1 MLQSKANKLRLWFCV
16 GKPTDSFSVV
26 VDLLKSV
33 FSEIYKGMEN
43 IFTLRRIS
51 TGVCLMLALGMGRAS
66 AQSYFSS
73 TQEEFGKS
81 RIQYKRFEWL
91 TIRSN
96 NFEFNYYRSGDK
108 IAQNAAK
115 IAEGEYDR
123 ITELLGYT
131 PFTTMKI
138 FLYNS
143 PQELEQSNIGLTAPI
158 DLDGSI
164 LNLAKSR
171 VQIAYTGNEEQF
183 KQQLIQQ
190 IARLFVYDMLYG
202 GSLKEVLQSSLLLTV
217 PEWYMAGIS
226 AYISGDNEN
235 PLVLDRMRTTI
246 LKNKDKKIETIQGKD
261 AEIIGQSIWNYIA
274 VRYGKDNIS
283 NILNLTR
290 IIRTEESSITSTLG
304 ISYSRFMKE
313 WRDYYANSQ
322 YATNEEKTPDNS
334 QKKPEISPN
343 NSLVETKQKLELR
356 PGEVDTDNYEFD
368 AENIIKSLAAETAKA
383 KGETTDKAIPK
394 PGRFKETLKIKGP
407 FAYENIVIANDIKSD
422 FLVDPV
428 RRMGMKNTLVMNDLL
443 ENHSIKLGLFITPI
457 LRNHD
462 VYLGYNNNVR
472 RVDWGVDIQRR
483 SISLSELDNRSL
495 YLFRPLNIN
504 TPQTT
509 VLSIDRRLYYNRFSA
524 FASYPFSQY
533 LKAVIAP
540 NLTSTSDIDV
550 SDLGR
555 KNLQSI
561 YLGFRGELVYDNT
574 TPLFSKVLI
583 GTRAKIRLDRSYSFK
598 TSSENFSRMVIDARH
613 YRKLFGSVILAG
625 RLSYSRS
632 LGKAPKVTILGGVE
646 NSINRSIEQTNG
658 QAVGVP
664 RDLRDILFYDF
675 AGNLR
680 GFNFA
685 KLYGT
690 SHLLTNLELRL
701 PLAQYV
707 SKGSLTSNFLRNL
720 QFVGFTDV
728 GTAWYGS
735 KGPFNRQNSLNTE
748 ILGGGQNP
756 FRATVTNF
764 KNPFLV
770 GYGFGVRTTILGYFV
785 KADYAWGLEDKE
797 VNPPKLYLSLG
808 YDF

>member
-1 MLQSKANKLRLWFCV
+1 
-16 GKPTDSFSVV
+16 
-26 VDLLKSV
+26 
-33 FSEIYKGMEN
+33 MEN
-43 IFTLRRIS
+43 LFTLRRIS
-51 TGVCLMLALGMGRAS
+51 TVASLMLALVMSRVS
-66 AQSYFSS
+66 AQNYFSS
-73 TQEEFGKS
+73 TQEEFGKN
-81 RIQYKRFEWL
+81 RIQYKRFEWI

-143 PQELEQSNIGLTAPI
+143 PKDLEQSNIGLTAPT
-158 DLDGSI
+158 DLDGSV

-171 VQIAYTGNEEQF
+171 VQIAYTGKEEQF
-183 KQQLIQQ
+183 KQELVQQ

-226 AYISGDNEN
+226 AYISGDNDN
-235 PLVLDRMRTTI
+235 PLILDRMRTVI
-246 LKNKDKKIETIQGKD
+246 LKNKDRKIETIQGKD
-261 AEIIGQSIWNYIA
+261 AETIGQSIWNYIA

-304 ISYSRFMKE
+304 ISYSRFLKE
-313 WRDYYANSQ
+313 WREYYANSL
-322 YATNEEKTPDNS
+322 YASTEEKNQDNIA
-334 QKKPEISPN
+334 KKPDITSN
-343 NSLVETKQKLELR
+343 NSVVETKQKLELKV
-356 PGEVDTDNYEFD
+356 GEVDTDNYEFD
-368 AENIIKSLAAETAKA
+368 AENIIKSLVAENAKV
-383 KGETTDKAIPK
+383 KGEPTDKTIPK
-394 PGRFKETLKIKGP
+394 SGRFKEVLKIRGP
-407 FAYENIVIANDIKSD
+407 VAYENIVIANDIKSE
-422 FLVDPV
+422 FLADPV
-428 RRMGMKNTLVMNDLL
+428 RRIGLKNTLVLNDLL
-443 ENHSIKLGLFITPI
+443 ENHSIKLGLFITPV

-462 VYLGYNNNVR
+462 VFLGYNNNVR
-472 RVDWGVDIQRR
+472 RVDWGVNIQRR

-533 LKAVIAP
+533 LKAILSP
-540 NLTSTSDIDV
+540 NIISTSDIDV

-574 TPLFSKVLI
+574 TPLFSKVLV
-583 GTRAKIRLDRSYSFK
+583 GTRAKIRLERSFSFK
-598 TSSENFSRMVIDARH
+598 TNSENFSRMVIDARH
-613 YRKLFGSVILAG
+613 YRRLFGSVILAA
-625 RLSYSRS
+625 RFSYSRS

-646 NSINRSIEQTNG
+646 NSINRSIEPTNG
-658 QAVGVP
+658 QSVGVP

-675 AGNLR
+675 GGNLR

-728 GTAWYGS
+728 GTAWFGN

-748 ILGGGQNP
+748 IVGGGQNP

-770 GYGFGVRTTILGYFV
+770 GYGLGVRTTILGYFV
-785 KADYAWGLEDKE
+785 KADYAWGLEDKD

>member
-1 MLQSKANKLRLWFCV
+1 
-16 GKPTDSFSVV
+16 
-26 VDLLKSV
+26 
-33 FSEIYKGMEN
+33 
-43 IFTLRRIS
+43 
-51 TGVCLMLALGMGRAS
+51 MLALGGSRVS

-73 TQEEFGKS
+73 TQEEFGKN

-143 PQELEQSNIGLTAPI
+143 PKELEQSNIGLTAPI

-183 KQQLIQQ
+183 KQELVQQ

-235 PLVLDRMRTTI
+235 PLMLDRMRTAI
-246 LKNKDKKIETIQGKD
+246 LKNKDKKIETLQGKD
-261 AEIIGQSIWNYIA
+261 AEMIGQSIWNYIA

-304 ISYSRFMKE
+304 ISYSRFIKE
-313 WRDYYANSQ
+313 WREYYANNQ
-322 YATNEEKTPDNS
+322 YAVSEEKVQDNTTQKTESTPSNL
-334 QKKPEISPN
+334 
-343 NSLVETKQKLELR
+343 LVETKQKLVLGA
-356 PGEVDTDNYEFD
+356 GEVDTDNYEFD
-368 AENIIKSLAAETAKA
+368 AENIIKSLANETAKA
-383 KGETTDKAIPK
+383 KGEAIDKMIPK
-394 PGRFKETLKIKGP
+394 SGRFKEVLKIKGP
-407 FAYENIVIANDIKSD
+407 FAYENIVIANDVKSD
-422 FLVDPV
+422 FLTDPV

-462 VYLGYNNNVR
+462 VFLAYNNNVR
-472 RVDWGVDIQRR
+472 RIDWGIDIQRR
-483 SISLSELDNRSL
+483 SIALGEVDSRTH
-495 YLFRPLNIN
+495 YLFRPLGIN
-504 TPQTT
+504 MPQQTT
-509 VLSIDRRLYYNRFSA
+509 FAIDRRLYFNRFSA
-524 FASYPFSQY
+524 FASYPINQNLHIKVS
-533 LKAVIAP
+533 P
-540 NLTSTSDIDV
+540 NLTSTSDIDI
-550 SDLGR
+550 LELAR
-555 KNLQSI
+555 TNLQTT

-574 TPLFSKVLI
+574 TPLFSKVLV

-598 TSSENFSRMVIDARH
+598 SSNENFSRMVIDARH
-613 YRKLFGSVILAG
+613 YRKLFGNVILAG

-632 LGKAPKVTILGGVE
+632 LGKAPKITFLGGVE
-646 NSINRSIEQTNG
+646 NAVNRSIEPSNG
-658 QAVGVP
+658 QTIGVP

-685 KLYGT
+685 KLFGT

-707 SKGSLTSNFLRNL
+707 SKGSMTSNFLRNL
-720 QFVGFTDV
+720 QFVGFTDI
-728 GTAWYGS
+728 GTAWYGN

-748 ILGGGQNP
+748 IVGGGTNS

-770 GYGFGVRTTILGYFV
+770 GYGFGARTTILGYFV

>member
-1 MLQSKANKLRLWFCV
+1 
-16 GKPTDSFSVV
+16 
-26 VDLLKSV
+26 
-33 FSEIYKGMEN
+33 MEN
-43 IFTLRRIS
+43 LFTLRRIS
-51 TGVCLMLALGMGRAS
+51 TVACLMLALVMSRVS
-66 AQSYFSS
+66 AQNYFSS
-73 TQEEFGKS
+73 TQEEFGKN
-81 RIQYKRFEWL
+81 RIQYKRFEWI

-143 PQELEQSNIGLTAPI
+143 PKDLEQSNIGLTAPT
-158 DLDGSI
+158 DLDGSV

-171 VQIAYTGNEEQF
+171 VQIAYTGKEEQF
-183 KQQLIQQ
+183 KQELVQQ

-226 AYISGDNEN
+226 AYISGDNDN
-235 PLVLDRMRTTI
+235 PLILDRMRTVI
-246 LKNKDKKIETIQGKD
+246 LKNKDRKIETIQGKD
-261 AEIIGQSIWNYIA
+261 AETIGQSIWNYIA

-304 ISYSRFMKE
+304 ISYSRFLKE
-313 WRDYYANSQ
+313 WREYYANNL
-322 YATNEEKTPDNS
+322 YAFSEEKNQDNIA
-334 QKKPEISPN
+334 KKPDITSN
-343 NSLVETKQKLELR
+343 NSVVETKQKLELKV
-356 PGEVDTDNYEFD
+356 GEVDTDNYEFD
-368 AENIIKSLAAETAKA
+368 AENIIKSLAAENAKV
-383 KGETTDKAIPK
+383 KGEPTDKTIPK
-394 PGRFKETLKIKGP
+394 SGRFKEVLKIKGP
-407 FAYENIVIANDIKSD
+407 VAYENIVIANDIKSE

-428 RRMGMKNTLVMNDLL
+428 RRIGLKNTLVMNDLL
-443 ENHSIKLGLFITPI
+443 ENHSIKLGLFITPV

-462 VYLGYNNNVR
+462 VFLGYNNNVR

-533 LKAVIAP
+533 LKAILSP
-540 NLTSTSDIDV
+540 NITSTSDIDV

-561 YLGFRGELVYDNT
+561 YLGFRGEFVYDNT
-574 TPLFSKVLI
+574 TPLFSKVLV
-583 GTRAKIRLDRSYSFK
+583 GTRAKIRIDRSFSFK

-613 YRKLFGSVILAG
+613 YRRLFGSVILAA
-625 RLSYSRS
+625 RFSYSQS

-646 NSINRSIEQTNG
+646 NSINRSIEPTNG
-658 QAVGVP
+658 QSVGVP

-675 AGNLR
+675 GGNLR

-728 GTAWYGS
+728 GTAWFGN

-748 ILGGGQNP
+748 IVGGGQNP

-770 GYGFGVRTTILGYFV
+770 GYGLGVRTTILGYFV
-785 KADYAWGLEDKE
+785 KADYAWGLEDKD

-808 YDF
+808 FDF

>member
-1 MLQSKANKLRLWFCV
+1 
-16 GKPTDSFSVV
+16 
-26 VDLLKSV
+26 
-33 FSEIYKGMEN
+33 
-43 IFTLRRIS
+43 
-51 TGVCLMLALGMGRAS
+51 
-66 AQSYFSS
+66 
-73 TQEEFGKS
+73 
-81 RIQYKRFEWL
+81 
-91 TIRSN
+91 
-96 NFEFNYYRSGDK
+96 
-108 IAQNAAK
+108 
-115 IAEGEYDR
+115 
-123 ITELLGYT
+123 
-131 PFTTMKI
+131 
-138 FLYNS
+138 
-143 PQELEQSNIGLTAPI
+143 
-158 DLDGSI
+158 
-164 LNLAKSR
+164 
-171 VQIAYTGNEEQF
+171 
-183 KQQLIQQ
+183 
-190 IARLFVYDMLYG
+190 
-202 GSLKEVLQSSLLLTV
+202 
-217 PEWYMAGIS
+217 
-226 AYISGDNEN
+226 
-235 PLVLDRMRTTI
+235 MRTVI

-304 ISYSRFMKE
+304 ISYSRFLKE
-313 WRDYYANSQ
+313 WREYYANSL
-322 YATNEEKTPDNS
+322 YASTEEKNQDITA
-334 QKKPEISPN
+334 KKPDITLN
-343 NSLVETKQKLELR
+343 NYIAETKQKLELKV
-356 PGEVDTDNYEFD
+356 GEVDTDNYEFD
-368 AENIIKSLAAETAKA
+368 AENIIKSLAAENTKV
-383 KGETTDKAIPK
+383 KGEPTDKTIPK
-394 PGRFKETLKIKGP
+394 SGRFKEVLKIRGP
-407 FAYENIVIANDIKSD
+407 VAYENIVIANDIKSE

-428 RRMGMKNTLVMNDLL
+428 RKIGLKNTLVMNDLL
-443 ENHSIKLGLFITPI
+443 ENHSIKLGLFITPV

-462 VYLGYNNNVR
+462 VFLGYNNNVR

-533 LKAVIAP
+533 LKAILSP
-540 NLTSTSDIDV
+540 NITSTSDIDV

-561 YLGFRGELVYDNT
+561 YLGFRGELIFDNT
-574 TPLFSKVLI
+574 TPLFSKVLV
-583 GTRAKIRLDRSYSFK
+583 GTRAKIRLERSFSFK

-613 YRKLFGSVILAG
+613 YRRLFGSVILAA

-646 NSINRSIEQTNG
+646 NSINRSIEPTNG
-658 QAVGVP
+658 QSVGVP

-675 AGNLR
+675 GGNLR

-728 GTAWYGS
+728 GTAWFGS

-748 ILGGGQNP
+748 IVGGGQNP

-770 GYGFGVRTTILGYFV
+770 GYGLGVRTTILGYFV
-785 KADYAWGLEDKE
+785 KADYAWGLEDKD

>member
-1 MLQSKANKLRLWFCV
+1 M
-16 GKPTDSFSVV
+16 
-26 VDLLKSV
+26 
-33 FSEIYKGMEN
+33 
-43 IFTLRRIS
+43 FTLRRIS
-51 TGVCLMLALGMGRAS
+51 TVACLMLALGMSRVS

-143 PQELEQSNIGLTAPI
+143 PKELEQSNIGLTAPI

-183 KQQLIQQ
+183 KQELVQQ

-235 PLVLDRMRTTI
+235 LLMLDRMRTAI
-246 LKNKDKKIETIQGKD
+246 LKNKDKKIETLQGKD

-304 ISYSRFMKE
+304 ISYNRFIKE
-313 WRDYYANSQ
+313 WREYYANNQ
-322 YATNEEKTPDNS
+322 YATSEEKVQDTNTTKLTETKPNS
-334 QKKPEISPN
+334 SM
-343 NSLVETKQKLELR
+343 VETKQKLELK

-368 AENIIKSLAAETAKA
+368 AENIIKSLAAETAKT
-383 KGETTDKAIPK
+383 KGETTDKTIPK
-394 PGRFKETLKIKGP
+394 SGRFKEVLKIKGP
-407 FAYENIVIANDIKSD
+407 LAYENIVIANDVKSE
-422 FLVDPV
+422 FLTDPV

-462 VYLGYNNNVR
+462 VQLSYNNNVR
-472 RVDWGVDIQRR
+472 RVDWGLDIQRR
-483 SISLSELDNRSL
+483 SIALNELDNRSL

-504 TPQTT
+504 TPQAT

-533 LKAVIAP
+533 LKAIISP
-540 NLTSTSDIDV
+540 NITSTSDIDIA
-550 SDLGR
+550 DLGR

-561 YLGFRGELVYDNT
+561 YLGFRGEIVYDNT
-574 TPLFSKVLI
+574 TPLFSKVLV

-598 TSSENFSRMVIDARH
+598 SSGENFSRMVIDARH

-632 LGKAPKVTILGGVE
+632 LGNAPKVTILGGVE
-646 NSINRSIEQTNG
+646 NSINRTIEATNG
-658 QAVGVP
+658 QAIGVP

-685 KLYGT
+685 KLFGT

-701 PLAQYV
+701 PLAQSV

-720 QFVGFTDV
+720 QFVGFTDI
-728 GTAWYGS
+728 GTAWYGN

-748 ILGGGQNP
+748 IVGGGQNP

-770 GYGFGVRTTILGYFV
+770 GYGVGVRTTILGYFV

>member
-1 MLQSKANKLRLWFCV
+1 
-16 GKPTDSFSVV
+16 
-26 VDLLKSV
+26 
-33 FSEIYKGMEN
+33 MEN
-43 IFTLRRIS
+43 LFTLRRICTS
-51 TGVCLMLALGMGRAS
+51 ICLVLSLVTGRVS
-66 AQSYFSS
+66 AQNYFSS
-73 TQEEFGKS
+73 TQEEFGKN

-143 PQELEQSNIGLTAPI
+143 PKELEQSNIGLTAPT

-171 VQIAYTGNEEQF
+171 VQIAYTGNEEKF
-183 KQQLIQQ
+183 KQELIQQ

-235 PLVLDRMRTTI
+235 PLILDRMRTVI

-261 AEIIGQSIWNYIA
+261 AETIGQSIWNYIA

-304 ISYSRFMKE
+304 ISYSRFLKE
-313 WRDYYANSQ
+313 WREYYANSL
-322 YATNEEKTPDNS
+322 YTSTEEKNQDHSAEKPDVTALNS
-334 QKKPEISPN
+334 I
-343 NSLVETKQKLELR
+343 VETKQKLELKA
-356 PGEVDTDNYEFD
+356 GEVDTDNYEFD
-368 AENIIKSLAAETAKA
+368 AENIIKSLAAENAKA
-383 KGETTDKAIPK
+383 KGEPTDKTIPK
-394 PGRFKETLKIKGP
+394 SGRFKEVLKLKGP
-407 FAYENIVIANDIKSD
+407 FSYENIVIANDIKSEL
-422 FLVDPV
+422 LVDPV
-428 RRMGMKNTLVMNDLL
+428 RRMGLKNTLVMNDLL
-443 ENHSIKLGLFITPI
+443 ENHSIKLGLFITPV

-462 VYLGYNNNVR
+462 VFLGYNNNVR
-472 RVDWGVDIQRR
+472 RVDWGIDIQRR

-509 VLSIDRRLYYNRFSA
+509 VLSIARRLYYNRFSA
-524 FASYPFSQY
+524 VASYPFSQY
-533 LKAVIAP
+533 LKVELSP
-540 NLTSTSDIDV
+540 NITSTSDIDV

-574 TPLFSKVLI
+574 TPVFSKVLV

-613 YRKLFGSVILAG
+613 YRRLFGSVIFAA

-646 NSINRSIEQTNG
+646 NAINRSIEPTNG
-658 QAVGVP
+658 QSVGVP

-690 SHLLTNLELRL
+690 SHLLSNLELRL

-720 QFVGFTDV
+720 QFIGFTDV
-728 GTAWYGS
+728 GTAWFGN

-748 ILGGGQNP
+748 IVGGGQNP

-764 KNPFLV
+764 KNPFLL
-770 GYGFGVRTTILGYFV
+770 GYGLGVRTTILGYFV

>member
-1 MLQSKANKLRLWFCV
+1 
-16 GKPTDSFSVV
+16 
-26 VDLLKSV
+26 
-33 FSEIYKGMEN
+33 MEN
-43 IFTLRRIS
+43 LFTLRRIS
-51 TGVCLMLALGMGRAS
+51 TLAYLMLTLSMSRVS
-66 AQSYFSS
+66 AQNYFSS
-73 TQEEFGKS
+73 TQEEFGKN

-131 PFTTMKI
+131 PFTSMKI

-143 PQELEQSNIGLTAPI
+143 PKELEQSNIGLTAPT

-183 KQQLIQQ
+183 KQELVHQ

-226 AYISGDNEN
+226 AYISADNDN
-235 PLVLDRMRTTI
+235 PIILDRMRTVI

-274 VRYGKDNIS
+274 VRYAKDNIS

-304 ISYSRFMKE
+304 VSYSRFLKE
-313 WRDYYANSQ
+313 WREFYANSL
-322 YATNEEKTPDNS
+322 YASTEEKNQDNII
-334 QKKPEISPN
+334 KKSN
-343 NSLVETKQKLELR
+343 FTSDNTLAETKQKLELKA
-356 PGEVDTDNYEFD
+356 GEVDTENYEFD
-368 AENIIKSLAAETAKA
+368 AENIIKSLASENSKV
-383 KGETTDKAIPK
+383 KGESSDKTIPK
-394 PGRFKETLKIKGP
+394 SGRFKEVLKIKGP
-407 FAYENIVIANDIKSD
+407 FAYENIVIANDIKSE

-462 VYLGYNNNVR
+462 VFLGYNNNVR

-524 FASYPFSQY
+524 FLSYPFSQY
-533 LKAVIAP
+533 LKAVLSP
-540 NLTSTSDIDV
+540 NITSTSDIDV

-574 TPLFSKVLI
+574 TPLFSKVLV
-583 GTRAKIRLDRSYSFK
+583 GTRAKIRLERSFSFK
-598 TSSENFSRMVIDARH
+598 TNSENFSRMVIDARH
-613 YRKLFGSVILAG
+613 YRKLFGSVLLAA

-646 NSINRSIEQTNG
+646 NTINRSIEPTNG
-658 QAVGVP
+658 QSVGVP

-675 AGNLR
+675 GGNLR

-728 GTAWYGS
+728 GTAWYGN

-748 ILGGGQNP
+748 IIGGGQNP

-770 GYGFGVRTTILGYFV
+770 GYGIGVRTTILGYFV

>member
-1 MLQSKANKLRLWFCV
+1 
-16 GKPTDSFSVV
+16 
-26 VDLLKSV
+26 
-33 FSEIYKGMEN
+33 MEN
-43 IFTLRRIS
+43 LFTLRRIS
-51 TGVCLMLALGMGRAS
+51 TGICFMLILGMGSAS

-138 FLYNS
+138 FLYNN
-143 PQELEQSNIGLTAPI
+143 PKELEQSNIGLTAPI

-171 VQIAYTGNEEQF
+171 VQIAYKGNEEEF
-183 KQQLIQQ
+183 KQQLIRQ

-226 AYISGDNEN
+226 AYISGENEN
-235 PLVLDRMRTTI
+235 PLILDRMRTAI
-246 LKNKDKKIETIQGKD
+246 LKNKDKKLETIQGKD

-274 VRYGKDNIS
+274 LRYGKDNIS

-304 ISYSRFMKE
+304 VSYTRFLKE
-313 WRDYYANSQ
+313 WREYYINNQYANS
-322 YATNEEKTPDNS
+322 EEKSTDSNL
-334 QKKPEISPN
+334 KKAEN
-343 NSLVETKQKLELR
+343 NASIKTIETKEKLVLGA
-356 PGEVDTDNYEFD
+356 GEVDTDNYEFD
-368 AENIIKSLAAETAKA
+368 AENIIKSLAAEATKNKNEALDK
-383 KGETTDKAIPK
+383 TTQKT
-394 PGRFKETLKIKGP
+394 GRFKETLKIKGP
-407 FAYENIVIANDIKSD
+407 VAYENIVIANDVKSE

-428 RRMGMKNTLVMNDLL
+428 RRLGMQNTLVMNDLL
-443 ENHSIKLGLFITPI
+443 ENHSIKLGLFITPV

-462 VYLGYNNNVR
+462 VYLGYNNNVK

-483 SISLSELDNRSL
+483 SIALSELDNRSL

-504 TPQTT
+504 SPNTT
-509 VLSIDRRLYYNRFSA
+509 VLSIDRRLYYNRFA
-524 FASYPFSQY
+524 AHASYPFSQN
-533 LKAVIAP
+533 LRAVFTP
-540 NLTSTSDIDV
+540 NVLSTSDIDIA
-550 SDLGR
+550 DLGK

-561 YLGFRGELVYDNT
+561 YMGFRGELVYDDT
-574 TPLFSKVLI
+574 SPLFSKVLI
-583 GTRAKIRLDRSYSFK
+583 GTRAKIRIDRSYSFNNK
-598 TSSENFSRMVIDARH
+598 NENFSRMVIDARH
-613 YRKLFGSVILAG
+613 YHKLFGSLILAG
-625 RLSYSRS
+625 RISYSRS
-632 LGKAPKVTILGGVE
+632 LGNSPKVTMLGGVE
-646 NSINRSIEQTNG
+646 NAINRTIEPSNG
-658 QAVGVP
+658 QTVGVP

-675 AGNLR
+675 SGNLR

-728 GTAWYGS
+728 GTAWYGN

-748 ILGGGQNP
+748 VIGGGTNS

-797 VNPPKLYLSLG
+797 VSSPKLYLSLG

>member
-1 MLQSKANKLRLWFCV
+1 
-16 GKPTDSFSVV
+16 
-26 VDLLKSV
+26 
-33 FSEIYKGMEN
+33 MEN
-43 IFTLRRIS
+43 LFTLRRIS
-51 TGVCLMLALGMGRAS
+51 TAACLMLALGMSRVS

-73 TQEEFGKS
+73 TQEEFGKN

-143 PQELEQSNIGLTAPI
+143 PKELEQSNIGLTAPI

-183 KQQLIQQ
+183 KQELVQQ

-235 PLVLDRMRTTI
+235 PLMLDRMRTTI

-304 ISYSRFMKE
+304 ISYSRFLKE
-313 WRDYYANSQ
+313 WRDYYTNSL
-322 YATNEEKTPDNS
+322 YASTEDRTQDNT
-334 QKKPEISPN
+334 QKKTEGITPN
-343 NSLVETKQKLELR
+343 SSLVETKQNLILKA
-356 PGEVDTDNYEFD
+356 GEVDTDNYEFD
-368 AENIIKSLAAETAKA
+368 AENIIKSLAAETAKT
-383 KGETTDKAIPK
+383 KGETTDKTIPK
-394 PGRFKETLKIKGP
+394 SGRFKEVLKIKGP

-428 RRMGMKNTLVMNDLL
+428 RRVGMKNTLVMNDLL

-462 VYLGYNNNVR
+462 VYLGYNNNVK
-472 RVDWGVDIQRR
+472 RVDWGIDIQRR
-483 SISLSELDNRSL
+483 SISFGEIDARTH
-495 YLFRPLNIN
+495 YLFRPLGIN
-504 TPQTT
+504 MPQGSALT
-509 VLSIDRRLYYNRFSA
+509 IDRRLYYNRFSA

-533 LKAVIAP
+533 LRVMASP
-540 NLTSTSDIDV
+540 NLTSTSDIDIL
-550 SDLGR
+550 DLGR
-555 KNLQSI
+555 KNTQST
-561 YLGFRGELVYDNT
+561 YLGFRGEIVFDNT
-574 TPLFSKVLI
+574 TPLFSKVLV
-583 GTRAKIRLDRSYSFK
+583 GTRAKIRIDRSYSLK
-598 TSSENFSRMVIDARH
+598 SSNENFSRMVIDARH
-613 YRKLFGSVILAG
+613 YRKLFGSLILAG

-632 LGKAPKVTILGGVE
+632 LGKSPKVTFLGGVE
-646 NSINRSIEQTNG
+646 NAINRSIQPSNG
-658 QAVGVP
+658 QSEGVP

-707 SKGSLTSNFLRNL
+707 SKGSMTSNFLRNL

-728 GTAWYGS
+728 GTAWYGN

-748 ILGGGQNP
+748 IIGGGKNP

>member
-1 MLQSKANKLRLWFCV
+1 
-16 GKPTDSFSVV
+16 
-26 VDLLKSV
+26 
-33 FSEIYKGMEN
+33 MEN
-43 IFTLRRIS
+43 LFTLRRIS
-51 TGVCLMLALGMGRAS
+51 TTACLMLALGGSRVS

-143 PQELEQSNIGLTAPI
+143 PKELEQSNIGLTAPI

-183 KQQLIQQ
+183 KQELVQQ

-226 AYISGDNEN
+226 AYISGDNDN
-235 PLVLDRMRTTI
+235 LLMLDRMRTVI

-304 ISYSRFMKE
+304 ISYSRFLKE
-313 WRDYYANSQ
+313 WREYY
-322 YATNEEKTPDNS
+322 TNNLYSVTEEKDKDNA
-334 QKKPEISPN
+334 QKKPEFITPN
-343 NSLVETKQKLELR
+343 SSLVETKQKLILGS
-356 PGEVDTDNYEFD
+356 GEVDTDNYEFD
-368 AENIIKSLAAETAKA
+368 AENIIKSLATETAKA
-383 KGETTDKAIPK
+383 KGEATDKTILK
-394 PGRFKETLKIKGP
+394 SGRFKEVLKIKGP

-422 FLVDPV
+422 FLTDPV

-472 RVDWGVDIQRR
+472 RIDWGVDIQRR
-483 SISLSELDNRSL
+483 SIAFGEVDSRTH
-495 YLFRPLNIN
+495 YLFRPLGIN
-504 TPQTT
+504 MPQQTILT
-509 VLSIDRRLYYNRFSA
+509 IDRRLYYNRFSA
-524 FASYPFSQY
+524 FASYPINQY
-533 LKAVIAP
+533 LHIKASP
-540 NLTSTSDIDV
+540 NLTSTSDIDIL
-550 SDLGR
+550 DLAR
-555 KNLQSI
+555 KNLQST
-561 YLGFRGELVYDNT
+561 YLGFRGEVVYDNT
-574 TPLFSKVLI
+574 TPLFSKVLV
-583 GTRAKIRLDRSYSFK
+583 GTRAKIRIDRSYSLK
-598 TSSENFSRMVIDARH
+598 NSSENFSRMVIDARH

-625 RLSYSRS
+625 RVSYSRS
-632 LGKAPKVTILGGVE
+632 LGKAPKITFLGGVE
-646 NSINRSIEQTNG
+646 NSVNRSIEPSNG
-658 QAVGVP
+658 QTIGVP

-680 GFNFA
+680 GFSFA
-685 KLYGT
+685 KLFGT

-707 SKGSLTSNFLRNL
+707 SKGSMTSNFLRNL

-728 GTAWYGS
+728 GTAWYGN

-748 ILGGGQNP
+748 IVGGNQNP

-770 GYGFGVRTTILGYFV
+770 GYGLGLRTTILGYFI

>member
-1 MLQSKANKLRLWFCV
+1 M
-16 GKPTDSFSVV
+16 
-26 VDLLKSV
+26 
-33 FSEIYKGMEN
+33 
-43 IFTLRRIS
+43 FTLRRIS
-51 TGVCLMLALGMGRAS
+51 TVACLMLALGMSRVS

-115 IAEGEYDR
+115 IAEGEYDH

-143 PQELEQSNIGLTAPI
+143 PKELEQSNIGLTAPI

-183 KQQLIQQ
+183 KQELVQQ

-235 PLVLDRMRTTI
+235 LLMLDRMRTAI
-246 LKNKDKKIETIQGKD
+246 LKNKDKKIETLQGKD

-304 ISYSRFMKE
+304 ISYNRFIKE
-313 WRDYYANSQ
+313 WREYYANNQ
-322 YATNEEKTPDNS
+322 YATSEEKVQDTNTT
-334 QKKPEISPN
+334 KPTETKPSS
-343 NSLVETKQKLELR
+343 SLAETKQKLELK

-383 KGETTDKAIPK
+383 KGETTDKTIPK
-394 PGRFKETLKIKGP
+394 SGRFKEVLKIKGP
-407 FAYENIVIANDIKSD
+407 LTYENIVIANDVKSE
-422 FLVDPV
+422 FLTDPV

-462 VYLGYNNNVR
+462 VQLSYNNNVR
-472 RVDWGVDIQRR
+472 RVDWGLDIQRR
-483 SISLSELDNRSL
+483 SIALNELDNRSL

-504 TPQTT
+504 TPQAT

-533 LKAVIAP
+533 LKAVISP
-540 NLTSTSDIDV
+540 NITSTSDIDIA
-550 SDLGR
+550 DLGR

-561 YLGFRGELVYDNT
+561 YLGFRGEIVYDNT
-574 TPLFSKVLI
+574 TPLFSKVLV

-598 TSSENFSRMVIDARH
+598 SSSENFSRMVIDARH

-632 LGKAPKVTILGGVE
+632 LGNAPKVTILGGVE
-646 NSINRSIEQTNG
+646 NAINRTIEATNG
-658 QAVGVP
+658 QAIGVP

-685 KLYGT
+685 KLFGT

-701 PLAQYV
+701 PLAQSF

-720 QFVGFTDV
+720 QFVGFTDI
-728 GTAWYGS
+728 GTAWYGN

-748 ILGGGQNP
+748 IVGGGQNP

-770 GYGFGVRTTILGYFV
+770 GYGVGVRTTILGYFV

>member
-1 MLQSKANKLRLWFCV
+1 
-16 GKPTDSFSVV
+16 
-26 VDLLKSV
+26 
-33 FSEIYKGMEN
+33 MEN
-43 IFTLRRIS
+43 LFTLRRIS
-51 TGVCLMLALGMGRAS
+51 TGICFMLILGMGSAS

-138 FLYNS
+138 FLYNN
-143 PQELEQSNIGLTAPI
+143 PKELEQSNIGLTAPI

-171 VQIAYTGNEEQF
+171 VQIAYKGNEEEF
-183 KQQLIQQ
+183 KQQLIRQ

-226 AYISGDNEN
+226 AYISGENEN
-235 PLVLDRMRTTI
+235 PLILDRMRTAI
-246 LKNKDKKIETIQGKD
+246 LKNKDKKLETIQGKD

-274 VRYGKDNIS
+274 LRYGKDNIS

-304 ISYSRFMKE
+304 VSYTRFLKE
-313 WRDYYANSQ
+313 WREYYINNQYANS
-322 YATNEEKTPDNS
+322 EENSTDSNLKKAENNASIKT
-334 QKKPEISPN
+334 I
-343 NSLVETKQKLELR
+343 ETKEKLVLGA
-356 PGEVDTDNYEFD
+356 GEVDTDNYEFD
-368 AENIIKSLAAETAKA
+368 AENIIKSLAAEATKN
-383 KGETTDKAIPK
+383 KNETLDKTTPK
-394 PGRFKETLKIKGP
+394 TGRFKETLKIKGP
-407 FAYENIVIANDIKSD
+407 VAYENIVIANDVKSE

-428 RRMGMKNTLVMNDLL
+428 RRLGMQNTLVMNDLL
-443 ENHSIKLGLFITPI
+443 ENHSIKLGLFITPV

-462 VYLGYNNNVR
+462 VYLGYNNNVK

-483 SISLSELDNRSL
+483 SIALSELDNRSL

-504 TPQTT
+504 SPNTT
-509 VLSIDRRLYYNRFSA
+509 VLSIDRRLYYNRFA
-524 FASYPFSQY
+524 AHASYPFSQN
-533 LKAVIAP
+533 LRAVFTP
-540 NLTSTSDIDV
+540 NVLSTSDIDIA
-550 SDLGR
+550 DLGK

-561 YLGFRGELVYDNT
+561 YMGFRGELVYDDT
-574 TPLFSKVLI
+574 SPLFSKVLI
-583 GTRAKIRLDRSYSFK
+583 GTRAKIRIDRSYSFNNK
-598 TSSENFSRMVIDARH
+598 NENFSRMVIDARH
-613 YRKLFGSVILAG
+613 YHKLFGSLILAG
-625 RLSYSRS
+625 RISYSRS
-632 LGKAPKVTILGGVE
+632 LGNSPKVTMLGGVE
-646 NSINRSIEQTNG
+646 NAINRTIEPSNG
-658 QAVGVP
+658 QTVGVP

-675 AGNLR
+675 SGNLR

-728 GTAWYGS
+728 GTAWYGN

-748 ILGGGQNP
+748 VIGGGTNS

-797 VNPPKLYLSLG
+797 VSSPKLYLSLG

>member
-1 MLQSKANKLRLWFCV
+1 
-16 GKPTDSFSVV
+16 
-26 VDLLKSV
+26 
-33 FSEIYKGMEN
+33 MEN
-43 IFTLRRIS
+43 LFTLRRIS
-51 TGVCLMLALGMGRAS
+51 TGICFMLILGMGSAS

-108 IAQNAAK
+108 IAQSAAK

-138 FLYNS
+138 FLYNN
-143 PQELEQSNIGLTAPI
+143 PKELEQSNIGLTAPI

-171 VQIAYTGNEEQF
+171 VQIAYKGNEEEF
-183 KQQLIQQ
+183 KQQLIRQ

-226 AYISGDNEN
+226 AYISGENEN
-235 PLVLDRMRTTI
+235 PLILDRMRTAI
-246 LKNKDKKIETIQGKD
+246 LKNKDKKLETIQGKD

-274 VRYGKDNIS
+274 LRYGKDNIS

-304 ISYSRFMKE
+304 VSYTRFLKE
-313 WRDYYANSQ
+313 WREYYINNQYANS
-322 YATNEEKTPDNS
+322 EEKSTDSNL
-334 QKKPEISPN
+334 KKAEN
-343 NSLVETKQKLELR
+343 NASIKTIETKEKLVLGA
-356 PGEVDTDNYEFD
+356 GEVDTDNYEFD
-368 AENIIKSLAAETAKA
+368 AENIIKSLAAEATKN
-383 KGETTDKAIPK
+383 KNETLDKTTPK
-394 PGRFKETLKIKGP
+394 TGRFKETLKIKGP
-407 FAYENIVIANDIKSD
+407 VTYENIVIANDVKSE

-428 RRMGMKNTLVMNDLL
+428 RRLGMQNTLVMNDLL
-443 ENHSIKLGLFITPI
+443 ENHSIKLGLFITPV

-462 VYLGYNNNVR
+462 VYLGYNNNVK

-483 SISLSELDNRSL
+483 SIALSELDNRSL

-504 TPQTT
+504 SPNTT
-509 VLSIDRRLYYNRFSA
+509 VLSIDRRLYYNRFA
-524 FASYPFSQY
+524 AHASYPFSQN
-533 LKAVIAP
+533 LRAVFTP
-540 NLTSTSDIDV
+540 NVLSTSDIDIA
-550 SDLGR
+550 DLGK

-561 YLGFRGELVYDNT
+561 YMGFRGELVYDDT
-574 TPLFSKVLI
+574 SPLFSKVLI
-583 GTRAKIRLDRSYSFK
+583 GTRAKIRIDRSYSFNNK
-598 TSSENFSRMVIDARH
+598 NENFSRMVIDARH
-613 YRKLFGSVILAG
+613 YHKLFGSLILAG
-625 RLSYSRS
+625 RISYSRS
-632 LGKAPKVTILGGVE
+632 LGNSPKVTMLGGVE
-646 NSINRSIEQTNG
+646 NAINRTIEPSNG
-658 QAVGVP
+658 QTVGVP

-675 AGNLR
+675 SGNLR

-728 GTAWYGS
+728 GTAWYGN

-748 ILGGGQNP
+748 VIGGGTNS

-797 VNPPKLYLSLG
+797 VSSPKLYLSLG

>member
-1 MLQSKANKLRLWFCV
+1 MMLV
-16 GKPTDSFSVV
+16 
-26 VDLLKSV
+26 
-33 FSEIYKGMEN
+33 
-43 IFTLRRIS
+43 
-51 TGVCLMLALGMGRAS
+51 LGAGEAS
-66 AQSYFSS
+66 AQNYFSS
-73 TQEEFGKS
+73 TQEEFGKN

-91 TIRSN
+91 TIKSN

-143 PQELEQSNIGLTAPI
+143 PQELEQSNIGLTAPV

-164 LNLAKSR
+164 LNMAKSR
-171 VQIAYTGNEEQF
+171 VQIAFTGNDEVF
-183 KQQLIQQ
+183 KQQLVQQ
-190 IARLFVYDMLYG
+190 ISRLFVYDMLYG

-235 PLVLDRMRTTI
+235 LLTLDRMRTVI
-246 LKNKDKKIETIQGKD
+246 LKNKDRKVETIQGKD
-261 AEIIGQSIWNYIA
+261 AELIGQSIWNYIA

-290 IIRTEESSITSTLG
+290 IIRTEESSITSTIG
-304 ISYSRFMKE
+304 VSYSRFIREWQEYYVNNIYTNTEEQSAATDKKADLEVKTEILKSKE
-313 WRDYYANSQ
+313 KL
-322 YATNEEKTPDNS
+322 TLGKG
-334 QKKPEISPN
+334 EI
-343 NSLVETKQKLELR
+343 
-356 PGEVDTDNYEFD
+356 DTDNYEFD
-368 AENIIKSLAAETAKA
+368 AENIIKSLAD
-383 KGETTDKAIPK
+383 ETTKSKKESVDKNAPK
-394 PGRFKETLKIKGP
+394 SGRFKEVLKIKGP
-407 FAYENIVIANDIKSD
+407 LAYENIVIANDIKSE
-422 FLVDPV
+422 FLSDPV
-428 RRMGMKNTLVMNDLL
+428 RKMGMKNTLVMNDLL
-443 ENHSIKLGLFITPI
+443 ENHSIKLGLFITPV

-462 VYLGYNNNVR
+462 VFLGYNNNVKR
-472 RVDWGVDIQRR
+472 IDWGVDIQRR
-483 SISLSELDNRSL
+483 SIALGELDSKSL

-504 TPQTT
+504 SPQTT

-524 FASYPFSQY
+524 FAAYPISQH
-533 LKAVIAP
+533 LRVMASP
-540 NLTSTSDIDV
+540 NVLSTSDIDI

-561 YLGFRGELVYDNT
+561 YLGFRGEVVFDNT
-574 TPLFSKVLI
+574 VPLFSKVLV
-583 GTRAKIRLDRSYSFK
+583 GTRAKIRLDRSFSFR
-598 TSSENFSRMVIDARH
+598 SSNENFSRLVIDARH
-613 YRKLFGSVILAG
+613 YQKVLGSLIFAT

-646 NSINRSIEQTNG
+646 NSINRNIETTNG
-658 QAVGVP
+658 QSVGVP
-664 RDLRDILFYDF
+664 RDLRDILFFDY

-685 KLYGT
+685 KLFGT
-690 SHLLTNLELRL
+690 SHLLTNFELRL

-720 QFVGFTDV
+720 QFVGFGDI
-728 GTAWYGS
+728 GTAWYGN

-748 ILGGGQNP
+748 IVGGGQNP

-764 KNPFLV
+764 KNPFLL
-770 GYGFGVRTTILGYFV
+770 GYGVGVRTTLLGYFV
-785 KADYAWGLEDKE
+785 KADYAWGLEDKT
-797 VNPPKLYLSLG
+797 VNPAKLYLSLG

>member
-1 MLQSKANKLRLWFCV
+1 
-16 GKPTDSFSVV
+16 
-26 VDLLKSV
+26 
-33 FSEIYKGMEN
+33 MEN
-43 IFTLRRIS
+43 LFTLRRIS
-51 TGVCLMLALGMGRAS
+51 TVACLMLALVMSRVS
-66 AQSYFSS
+66 AQNYFSS
-73 TQEEFGKS
+73 TQEEFGKN
-81 RIQYKRFEWL
+81 RIQYKRFEWI

-143 PQELEQSNIGLTAPI
+143 PKDLEQSNIGLTAPT
-158 DLDGSI
+158 DLDGSV

-171 VQIAYTGNEEQF
+171 VQIAYTGKEEQF
-183 KQQLIQQ
+183 KQELVQQ

-226 AYISGDNEN
+226 AYISGDNDN
-235 PLVLDRMRTTI
+235 PLILDRMRTVI
-246 LKNKDKKIETIQGKD
+246 LKNKDRKIETIQGKD
-261 AEIIGQSIWNYIA
+261 AETIGQSIWNYIA

-304 ISYSRFMKE
+304 ISYSRFLKE
-313 WRDYYANSQ
+313 WREYYANNL
-322 YATNEEKTPDNS
+322 YAYSEEKN
-334 QKKPEISPN
+334 QENIAKKPDITSN
-343 NSLVETKQKLELR
+343 NSVAETKQKLELKV
-356 PGEVDTDNYEFD
+356 GEVDTDNYEFD
-368 AENIIKSLAAETAKA
+368 AENIIKSLAAENAKV
-383 KGETTDKAIPK
+383 KGEPTDKTIPK
-394 PGRFKETLKIKGP
+394 SGRFKEVLKIKGP
-407 FAYENIVIANDIKSD
+407 VTYENIVIANDIKSE

-428 RRMGMKNTLVMNDLL
+428 RRIGLKNTLVMNDLL
-443 ENHSIKLGLFITPI
+443 ENHSIKLGLFITPV

-462 VYLGYNNNVR
+462 VFLGYNNNVR

-533 LKAVIAP
+533 LKAILSP
-540 NLTSTSDIDV
+540 NITSTSDIDV

-561 YLGFRGELVYDNT
+561 YLGFRGEFVYDNT
-574 TPLFSKVLI
+574 TPLFSKVLV
-583 GTRAKIRLDRSYSFK
+583 GTRAKIRLERSFSFK

-613 YRKLFGSVILAG
+613 YRRLFGSVILAA
-625 RLSYSRS
+625 RFSYSRS

-646 NSINRSIEQTNG
+646 NSINRSIEPTNG
-658 QAVGVP
+658 QSVGVP

-675 AGNLR
+675 GGNLR

-728 GTAWYGS
+728 GTAWFGN

-748 ILGGGQNP
+748 IVGGGQNP

-770 GYGFGVRTTILGYFV
+770 GYGLGVRTTILGYFV
-785 KADYAWGLEDKE
+785 KADYAWGLEDKD

-808 YDF
+808 FDF

>member
-1 MLQSKANKLRLWFCV
+1 
-16 GKPTDSFSVV
+16 
-26 VDLLKSV
+26 
-33 FSEIYKGMEN
+33 MEN
-43 IFTLRRIS
+43 LFTLRRIS
-51 TGVCLMLALGMGRAS
+51 TLAYLMLTLSMSRVS
-66 AQSYFSS
+66 AQNYFSS
-73 TQEEFGKS
+73 TQEEFGKN
-81 RIQYKRFEWL
+81 RIQYKIFEWL

-131 PFTTMKI
+131 PFTSMKI

-143 PQELEQSNIGLTAPI
+143 PKELEQSNIGLTAPT

-183 KQQLIQQ
+183 KQELVHQ

-226 AYISGDNEN
+226 AYISADNDN
-235 PLVLDRMRTTI
+235 PIILDRMRTVI

-304 ISYSRFMKE
+304 VSYSRFLKE
-313 WRDYYANSQ
+313 WREFYANSL
-322 YATNEEKTPDNS
+322 YASTEEKNQDNII
-334 QKKPEISPN
+334 KKSN
-343 NSLVETKQKLELR
+343 FTSDNTLAETKQKLELKA
-356 PGEVDTDNYEFD
+356 GEVDTENYEFD
-368 AENIIKSLAAETAKA
+368 AENIIKSLASENSKV
-383 KGETTDKAIPK
+383 KGESSDKTIPK
-394 PGRFKETLKIKGP
+394 SGRFKEVLKIKGP
-407 FAYENIVIANDIKSD
+407 FAYENIVIANDIKSE

-462 VYLGYNNNVR
+462 VFLGYNNNVR

-524 FASYPFSQY
+524 FLSYPFSQY
-533 LKAVIAP
+533 LKAVLSP
-540 NLTSTSDIDV
+540 NITSTSDIDV

-561 YLGFRGELVYDNT
+561 YLGFHGELVYDNT
-574 TPLFSKVLI
+574 TPLFSKVLV
-583 GTRAKIRLDRSYSFK
+583 GTRAKIRLERSFSFK
-598 TSSENFSRMVIDARH
+598 TNSENFSRMVIDARH
-613 YRKLFGSVILAG
+613 YRKLFGSVLLAA

-646 NSINRSIEQTNG
+646 NTINRSIEPTNG
-658 QAVGVP
+658 QSVGVP

-675 AGNLR
+675 GGNLR

-728 GTAWYGS
+728 GTAWYGN

-748 ILGGGQNP
+748 IIGGGQNP

-770 GYGFGVRTTILGYFV
+770 GYGIGVRTTILGYFV

>member
-1 MLQSKANKLRLWFCV
+1 
-16 GKPTDSFSVV
+16 
-26 VDLLKSV
+26 
-33 FSEIYKGMEN
+33 MEN
-43 IFTLRRIS
+43 LFTLRRIS
-51 TGVCLMLALGMGRAS
+51 IGLFLMVALGINSVS
-66 AQSYFSS
+66 AQNYFAS

-81 RIQYKRFEWL
+81 RIQDKRFEWL

-96 NFEFNYYRSGDK
+96 NFEFNYYRGGDK

-115 IAEGEYDR
+115 ISEGEYDR

-143 PQELEQSNIGLTAPI
+143 PKDLAQSNIGLTAPI

-171 VQIAYTGNEEQF
+171 VQIAYTANEEEF
-183 KQQLIQQ
+183 KKDLVRQ

-217 PEWYMAGIS
+217 PEWYMSGIS
-226 AYISGDNEN
+226 AFISENNEDM
-235 PLVLDRMRTTI
+235 VMLDRMRTSI
-246 LKNKDKKIETIQGKD
+246 LKNKDKKIDHLSGKD

-304 ISYSRFMKE
+304 ISYVRFLRE
-313 WRDYYANSQ
+313 WKDYYINSAYAN
-322 YATNEEKTPDNS
+322 TGEKTEDAD
-334 QKKPEISPN
+334 KKTIVTPK
-343 NSLVETKQKLELR
+343 VETIATKEKLVLGA
-356 PGEVDTDNYEFD
+356 GEIDTDNYEFD
-368 AENIIKSLAAETAKA
+368 AENVIKALAAETAKT
-383 KGETTDKAIPK
+383 KGENIDKASP
-394 PGRFKETLKIKGP
+394 RLNRLKETLKIKGP
-407 FAYENIVIANDIKSD
+407 FAYENIIIANDIKSE
-422 FLVDPV
+422 FLMDPV
-428 RRMGMKNTLVMNDLL
+428 RRLGMKNTLVMNDLL
-443 ENHSIKLGLFITPI
+443 ENHSVKLGLFITPV

-462 VYLGYNNNVR
+462 VFLGYNNNVK

-483 SISLSELDNRSL
+483 SIALGELDSRSL

-504 TPQTT
+504 LPQ
-509 VLSIDRRLYYNRFSA
+509 SAAFAIDRRIYYNRFSG
-524 FASYPFSQY
+524 FASYP
-533 LKAVIAP
+533 INP
-540 NLTSTSDIDV
+540 NLRVVASPYLLSTSDIDV

-555 KNLQSI
+555 KTLQSI
-561 YLGFRGELVYDNT
+561 YLGGRAEVVFDNT
-574 TPLFSKVLI
+574 TPLFSKVLT
-583 GTRAKIRLDRSYSFK
+583 GTRAKIRIDRTYSFK
-598 TSSENFSRMVIDARH
+598 SSSENFSRLVVDARH
-613 YRKLFGSVILAG
+613 YQKIFGSLIFAA

-632 LGKAPKVTILGGVE
+632 LGKSPKVTILGGVE
-646 NSINRSIEQTNG
+646 NTLNRNIEQTNG
-658 QAVGVP
+658 QGVGVP
-664 RDLRDILFYDF
+664 RDLRDILFYDY

-680 GFNFA
+680 GFDFA
-685 KLYGT
+685 KLFGT
-690 SHLLTNLELRL
+690 SHLLTNFELRL

-720 QFVGFTDV
+720 QFVAFSDI

-748 ILGGGQNP
+748 VIGGFQNP

-770 GYGFGVRTTILGYFV
+770 GYGLGARTTILGYFV

-797 VNPPKLYLSLG
+797 VGKGKLYLSLG

>member
-1 MLQSKANKLRLWFCV
+1 
-16 GKPTDSFSVV
+16 
-26 VDLLKSV
+26 
-33 FSEIYKGMEN
+33 MEN
-43 IFTLRRIS
+43 LFTLRRIS
-51 TGVCLMLALGMGRAS
+51 TGACLMLALGLGRVS

-183 KQQLIQQ
+183 KQELIQQ

-226 AYISGDNEN
+226 AYISGDNDN
-235 PLVLDRMRTTI
+235 LLMLDRMRTTI

-274 VRYGKDNIS
+274 IRYGKDNIS

-304 ISYSRFMKE
+304 ISYSRFIKE
-313 WRDYYANSQ
+313 WREYYANNQ
-322 YATNEEKTPDNS
+322 YAVSEDKTQDTNTT
-334 QKKPEISPN
+334 KPIESKQNISL
-343 NSLVETKQKLELR
+343 SETKQKLELK

-368 AENIIKSLAAETAKA
+368 AENIIKSLANEKLKSKSDEAEKV
-383 KGETTDKAIPK
+383 IPK
-394 PGRFKETLKIKGP
+394 SGRFKETLKIKGP
-407 FAYENIVIANDIKSD
+407 LAYENIVIANDVKSE
-422 FLVDPV
+422 FLMDPI
-428 RRMGMKNTLVMNDLL
+428 RRVGMKNTLVLNDLL
-443 ENHSIKLGLFITPI
+443 ENHNIKLGLFITPV

-462 VYLGYNNNVR
+462 VFLGYNNNVR
-472 RVDWGVDIQRR
+472 RIDWGVDILRR
-483 SISLSELDNRSL
+483 SISLSELDERNL

-504 TPQTT
+504 NPQTT
-509 VLSIDRRLYYNRFSA
+509 VRVIERRLYYNRFSA
-524 FASYPFSQY
+524 FASYPISQN
-533 LKAVIAP
+533 LKIVASP
-540 NLTSTSDIDV
+540 NITSTSDIDIFEI
-550 SDLGR
+550 GK

-561 YLGFRGELVYDNT
+561 YFGFRGEIIYDNT
-574 TPLFSKVLI
+574 VPLFSKVLL
-583 GTRAKIRLDRSYSFK
+583 GTRAKIRFDRSYSFNN
-598 TSSENFSRMVIDARH
+598 SNENFSRMVIDARH
-613 YRKLFGSVILAG
+613 YRKLIGNVILAG

-632 LGKAPKVTILGGVE
+632 LGNSPKVTILGGVE
-646 NSINRSIEQTNG
+646 NALNRTIEQTNG
-658 QAVGVP
+658 QSEGVP

-675 AGNLR
+675 AGSLR

-707 SKGSLTSNFLRNL
+707 SKGSMTSNFLRNL

-735 KGPFNRQNSLNTE
+735 KGPFNRQNSLNTV
-748 ILGGGQNP
+748 IVGGGKNP

-764 KNPFLV
+764 KNPFLI
-770 GYGFGVRTTILGYFV
+770 GYGFGVRTTVLGYFV
-785 KADYAWGLEDKE
+785 RADYAWGLEDK
-797 VNPPKLYLSLG
+797 VVSSPKLYLSLG
-808 YDF
+808 HDF

>member
-1 MLQSKANKLRLWFCV
+1 
-16 GKPTDSFSVV
+16 
-26 VDLLKSV
+26 
-33 FSEIYKGMEN
+33 MEN
-43 IFTLRRIS
+43 LFTLRRICTS
-51 TGVCLMLALGMGRAS
+51 IYLVLSLVTGRVS
-66 AQSYFSS
+66 AQNYFSS
-73 TQEEFGKS
+73 TQEEFGKN

-143 PQELEQSNIGLTAPI
+143 PKELEQSNIGLTAPT

-171 VQIAYTGNEEQF
+171 VQIAYTGNEEKF
-183 KQQLIQQ
+183 KQELIQQ

-235 PLVLDRMRTTI
+235 PLILDRMRTVI

-261 AEIIGQSIWNYIA
+261 AETIGQSIWNYIA

-304 ISYSRFMKE
+304 ISYSRFLKE
-313 WRDYYANSQ
+313 WREYYANSL
-322 YATNEEKTPDNS
+322 YTSTEEKNQDHSAEKPDVTALNS
-334 QKKPEISPN
+334 I
-343 NSLVETKQKLELR
+343 VETKQKLELKA
-356 PGEVDTDNYEFD
+356 GEVDTDNYEFD
-368 AENIIKSLAAETAKA
+368 AENIIKSLAAENAKA
-383 KGETTDKAIPK
+383 KGEPTDKTIPK
-394 PGRFKETLKIKGP
+394 SGRFKEILKLKGP
-407 FAYENIVIANDIKSD
+407 FAYENIVIANDIKSEL
-422 FLVDPV
+422 LVDPV
-428 RRMGMKNTLVMNDLL
+428 RRMGLKNTLVMNDLL
-443 ENHSIKLGLFITPI
+443 ENHSIKLGLFITPV

-462 VYLGYNNNVR
+462 VFLGYNNNVR
-472 RVDWGVDIQRR
+472 RVDWGIDIQRR

-524 FASYPFSQY
+524 VASYPFSQY
-533 LKAVIAP
+533 LKVELSP
-540 NLTSTSDIDV
+540 NITSTSDIDV

-574 TPLFSKVLI
+574 TPVFSKVLV

-613 YRKLFGSVILAG
+613 YRRLFGSVIFAA

-646 NSINRSIEQTNG
+646 NAINRSIEPTNG
-658 QAVGVP
+658 QSVGVP

-690 SHLLTNLELRL
+690 SHLLSNLELRL

-720 QFVGFTDV
+720 QFIGFTDV
-728 GTAWYGS
+728 GTAWFGN

-748 ILGGGQNP
+748 IVGGGQNP

-764 KNPFLV
+764 KNPFLL
-770 GYGFGVRTTILGYFV
+770 GYGLGVRTTILGYFV

>member
-1 MLQSKANKLRLWFCV
+1 M
-16 GKPTDSFSVV
+16 
-26 VDLLKSV
+26 
-33 FSEIYKGMEN
+33 
-43 IFTLRRIS
+43 FTLRRIS
-51 TGVCLMLALGMGRAS
+51 TVACLMLALGVCRVS

-115 IAEGEYDR
+115 IAESEYDR

-143 PQELEQSNIGLTAPI
+143 PKELEQSNIGLTAPI

-183 KQQLIQQ
+183 KQELVQQ

-235 PLVLDRMRTTI
+235 PLMLDRMRTVI
-246 LKNKDKKIETIQGKD
+246 LKNKDKKIETLQGKD

-304 ISYSRFMKE
+304 ISYNRFIKE
-313 WRDYYANSQ
+313 WREYYANNQ
-322 YATNEEKTPDNS
+322 YATSEEKVQDTTTTKATETKPNS
-334 QKKPEISPN
+334 
-343 NSLVETKQKLELR
+343 SLVETKQKLELK

-383 KGETTDKAIPK
+383 KGETTDKTIPK
-394 PGRFKETLKIKGP
+394 SGRFKEVLKIRGP
-407 FAYENIVIANDIKSD
+407 LAYENIVIANDVKSE
-422 FLVDPV
+422 FLTDPV

-462 VYLGYNNNVR
+462 VQLSYNNNVR
-472 RVDWGVDIQRR
+472 RVDWGLDIQRR
-483 SISLSELDNRSL
+483 SIALNELDNRSL

-504 TPQTT
+504 TPQAT

-533 LKAVIAP
+533 LKAVISP
-540 NLTSTSDIDV
+540 NITSTSDIDIA
-550 SDLGR
+550 DLGR

-561 YLGFRGELVYDNT
+561 YLGFRGEIVYDNT
-574 TPLFSKVLI
+574 TPLFSKVLV

-598 TSSENFSRMVIDARH
+598 SSGENFSRMVIDARH

-632 LGKAPKVTILGGVE
+632 LGNAPKVTILGGVE
-646 NSINRSIEQTNG
+646 NSINRTIEATNG
-658 QAVGVP
+658 QAIGVP

-685 KLYGT
+685 KLFGT

-701 PLAQYV
+701 PLAQSV

-720 QFVGFTDV
+720 QFVGFTDI
-728 GTAWYGS
+728 GTAWYGN

-748 ILGGGQNP
+748 IVGGGQNP

-770 GYGFGVRTTILGYFV
+770 GYGVGVRTTILGYFV

>member
-1 MLQSKANKLRLWFCV
+1 
-16 GKPTDSFSVV
+16 
-26 VDLLKSV
+26 
-33 FSEIYKGMEN
+33 MEN
-43 IFTLRRIS
+43 LFTPYRKTIGL
-51 TGVCLMLALGMGRAS
+51 CLMLLLGINGVF

-73 TQEEFGKS
+73 TQEEFGKN

-115 IAEGEYDR
+115 IAESEYDR

-143 PQELEQSNIGLTAPI
+143 PSELEQSNIGLTAPI
-158 DLDGSI
+158 DLDGGI

-171 VQIAYTGNEEQF
+171 VQIAYTGNDDEF

-226 AYISGDNEN
+226 TYISGSNDD
-235 PLVLDRMRTTI
+235 PLILDRMRTTI
-246 LKNKDKKIETIQGKD
+246 LKNKDKKLDNITGKD
-261 AEIIGQSIWNYIA
+261 AEIVGQSIWNYIA

-304 ISYSRFMKE
+304 ISYTRFLRE
-313 WRDYYANSQ
+313 WREYYINNLYANTE
-322 YATNEEKTPDNS
+322 AKEEDITKKENINQQIEIEQSKT
-334 QKKPEISPN
+334 K
-343 NSLVETKQKLELR
+343 LVLGA
-356 PGEVDTDNYEFD
+356 GEVDTDNYEFD
-368 AENIIKSLAAETAKA
+368 AENVIKSLAAETAKA
-383 KGETTDKAIPK
+383 KPNNNESGIPK
-394 PGRFKETLKIKGP
+394 SGRFKETLKIKGP

-422 FLVDPV
+422 FLMDPV

-443 ENHSIKLGLFITPI
+443 ENHNIKLGLFITPV

-462 VYLGYNNNVR
+462 VTLGYNNNVNR
-472 RVDWGVDIQRR
+472 LDWGIDIERR

-504 TPQTT
+504 TPAAT
-509 VLSIDRRLYYNRFSA
+509 VLTINRRLYYNKFSA
-524 FASYPFSQY
+524 HASYPFSQY
-533 LKAVIAP
+533 LRITGSP
-540 NLTSTSDIDV
+540 YLLSTSDIDI

-555 KNLQSI
+555 TNLQSI
-561 YLGFRGELVYDNT
+561 YMGFRGELVFDNT
-574 TPLFSKVLI
+574 TPLFSKVLV
-583 GTRAKIRLDRSYSFK
+583 GTRAKVRVDRSYSFK
-598 TSSENFSRMVIDARH
+598 SSNENFSRLVVDARH
-613 YRKLFGSVILAG
+613 YQKVFGNLIFAA
-625 RLSYSRS
+625 RISYSRS

-646 NSINRSIEQTNG
+646 NTINRNIETTNG
-658 QAVGVP
+658 QGVGVP

-685 KLYGT
+685 KLFGT
-690 SHLLTNLELRL
+690 SHLLTNFELRL

-707 SKGSLTSNFLRNL
+707 SKGSLSSNFLRNL
-720 QFVGFTDV
+720 QFVGFTDI
-728 GTAWYGS
+728 GTAWYGN
-735 KGPFNRQNSLNTE
+735 KGPFNRENSLNTE
-748 ILGGGQNP
+748 IIGGGQNP

-770 GYGFGVRTTILGYFV
+770 GYGLGARTTLLGYFV
-785 KADYAWGLEDKE
+785 KVDYAWGLEDKE

-808 YDF
+808 FDF

>member
-1 MLQSKANKLRLWFCV
+1 
-16 GKPTDSFSVV
+16 
-26 VDLLKSV
+26 
-33 FSEIYKGMEN
+33 MEN
-43 IFTLRRIS
+43 LFTLRRIS
-51 TGVCLMLALGMGRAS
+51 TAACLILALGMSRVS

-73 TQEEFGKS
+73 TQEEFGKN

-143 PQELEQSNIGLTAPI
+143 PKELEQSNIGLTAPI

-183 KQQLIQQ
+183 KQELVRQ

-235 PLVLDRMRTTI
+235 PLMLDRMRTVI
-246 LKNKDKKIETIQGKD
+246 LKNKGKKIETIQGKD

-304 ISYSRFMKE
+304 ISYSRFIKE
-313 WRDYYANSQ
+313 WREYYANNLYTS
-322 YATNEEKTPDNS
+322 TEERNQDNIA
-334 QKKPEISPN
+334 KKPELTTN
-343 NSLVETKQKLELR
+343 NSLVETKQKLELKT
-356 PGEVDTDNYEFD
+356 GEVDTDNYEFD
-368 AENIIKSLAAETAKA
+368 AENIVKSLAAENAKA
-383 KGETTDKAIPK
+383 KGEPTDKTIPK
-394 PGRFKETLKIKGP
+394 SGRFKEVLKIKGP
-407 FAYENIVIANDIKSD
+407 LAYENIVIANEIKSD
-422 FLVDPV
+422 FLADPI
-428 RRMGMKNTLVMNDLL
+428 RRMGLKSTLVLNDLL
-443 ENHSIKLGLFITPI
+443 ENHSIKLGLFITPV

-462 VYLGYNNNVR
+462 IYLGYNNNAR
-472 RVDWGVDIQRR
+472 RIDWGIDIQRR
-483 SISLSELDNRSL
+483 SIAFGEVDNRTH
-495 YLFRPLNIN
+495 YLFRPLGIN
-504 TPQTT
+504 MPQQTILT
-509 VLSIDRRLYYNRFSA
+509 IDRRLYYNRFSA
-524 FASYPFSQY
+524 FASYPINQY
-533 LKAVIAP
+533 LHVKVSP
-540 NLTSTSDIDV
+540 NLTSTSDIDI
-550 SDLGR
+550 LELAR
-555 KNLQSI
+555 TNLQST
-561 YLGFRGELVYDNT
+561 YLGFRGEVVYDNT
-574 TPLFSKVLI
+574 TPLFSKVLV

-598 TSSENFSRMVIDARH
+598 SSNENFSRMVIDARH

-632 LGKAPKVTILGGVE
+632 LGKAPKITFLGGVE
-646 NSINRSIEQTNG
+646 NAINRSIETSNG
-658 QAVGVP
+658 QTIGVP

-685 KLYGT
+685 KLFGT

-720 QFVGFTDV
+720 QFVGFTDI
-728 GTAWYGS
+728 GTAWYGN

-748 ILGGGQNP
+748 IIGGDQNP

-770 GYGFGVRTTILGYFV
+770 GYGFGARTTILGYFV
-785 KADYAWGLEDKE
+785 KADYAWGLEDKA

>member
-1 MLQSKANKLRLWFCV
+1 
-16 GKPTDSFSVV
+16 
-26 VDLLKSV
+26 
-33 FSEIYKGMEN
+33 MEN
-43 IFTLRRIS
+43 LFTLRRIS
-51 TGVCLMLALGMGRAS
+51 TAAYLMLVLGVGRVS

-73 TQEEFGKS
+73 TQEEFGKN

-143 PQELEQSNIGLTAPI
+143 PKELEQSNIGLTAPI

-164 LNLAKSR
+164 LNLSKSR

-183 KQQLIQQ
+183 KQALVQQ

-235 PLVLDRMRTTI
+235 PLMLDRMRTVI

-304 ISYSRFMKE
+304 ISYSRFLKE
-313 WRDYYANSQ
+313 WREYYTNSL
-322 YATNEEKTPDNS
+322 YTSTEERTQDNT
-334 QKKPEISPN
+334 QKKIEGITPN
-343 NSLVETKQKLELR
+343 NSLVEIKQKLILGA
-356 PGEVDTDNYEFD
+356 GEVDTDNYEFD
-368 AENIIKSLAAETAKA
+368 AENIIKSLAAETTKT
-383 KGETTDKAIPK
+383 KGEITDKTIPK
-394 PGRFKETLKIKGP
+394 SGRFKETLKIKGP

-428 RRMGMKNTLVMNDLL
+428 RRVGMKNTLVMNDLL
-443 ENHSIKLGLFITPI
+443 ENHSIKLGLFITPV

-462 VYLGYNNNVR
+462 VYLNYNNNVK

-483 SISLSELDNRSL
+483 SISFGEVDARTH
-495 YLFRPLNIN
+495 YLFRPLGIN
-504 TPQTT
+504 MPQGSALT
-509 VLSIDRRLYYNRFSA
+509 IDRRLYYNRFSV

-533 LKAVIAP
+533 LRVVASP
-540 NLTSTSDIDV
+540 NLTSTSDIDIL
-550 SDLGR
+550 DLGR
-555 KNLQSI
+555 KNTQST
-561 YLGFRGELVYDNT
+561 YLGFRGEVVFDNT
-574 TPLFSKVLI
+574 TPLFSKVLV
-583 GTRAKIRLDRSYSFK
+583 GTRAKIRIDRSYSLK
-598 TSSENFSRMVIDARH
+598 SSNENFSRMVIDARH
-613 YRKLFGSVILAG
+613 YRKLFGSLILAG

-632 LGKAPKVTILGGVE
+632 LGKAPKVTFLGGVE
-646 NSINRSIEQTNG
+646 NAINRTIQPSNG
-658 QAVGVP
+658 QTIGVP
-664 RDLRDILFYDF
+664 RDLRDILFYDY

-701 PLAQYV
+701 PLAHYV
-707 SKGSLTSNFLRNL
+707 SKGSMTSNFLRNL
-720 QFVGFTDV
+720 QFVGFTDI
-728 GTAWYGS
+728 GTAWYGNR
-735 KGPFNRQNSLNTE
+735 GPFNRQNSLNTE
-748 ILGGGQNP
+748 IIGGNQNP

-770 GYGFGVRTTILGYFV
+770 GYGLGLRTTILGYFV

-797 VNPPKLYLSLG
+797 VNTPKLYLSLG

>member
-1 MLQSKANKLRLWFCV
+1 M
-16 GKPTDSFSVV
+16 
-26 VDLLKSV
+26 
-33 FSEIYKGMEN
+33 
-43 IFTLRRIS
+43 FTLRRIS
-51 TGVCLMLALGMGRAS
+51 TVACLMLALGMSRVS

-143 PQELEQSNIGLTAPI
+143 PKELEQSNIGLTAPI

-183 KQQLIQQ
+183 KQELVQQ

-235 PLVLDRMRTTI
+235 LLMLDRMRTAI
-246 LKNKDKKIETIQGKD
+246 LKNKDKKIETLQGKD

-304 ISYSRFMKE
+304 ISYNRFIKE
-313 WRDYYANSQ
+313 WREYYANNQ
-322 YATNEEKTPDNS
+322 YATSEEKVQDTNTTKPTETKPNS
-334 QKKPEISPN
+334 
-343 NSLVETKQKLELR
+343 SLVETKQKLELK

-383 KGETTDKAIPK
+383 KGETTDKTIPK
-394 PGRFKETLKIKGP
+394 SGRFKEVLKIKGP
-407 FAYENIVIANDIKSD
+407 LAYENIVIANDVKSE
-422 FLVDPV
+422 FLTDPV

-462 VYLGYNNNVR
+462 VQLSYNNNVR
-472 RVDWGVDIQRR
+472 RVDWGLDIQRR
-483 SISLSELDNRSL
+483 SIALNELDNRSL

-504 TPQTT
+504 TPQAT

-533 LKAVIAP
+533 LKAVISP
-540 NLTSTSDIDV
+540 NITSTSDIDIA
-550 SDLGR
+550 DLGR

-561 YLGFRGELVYDNT
+561 YLGFRGEIVYDNT
-574 TPLFSKVLI
+574 TPLFSKVLV

-598 TSSENFSRMVIDARH
+598 SSGENFSRMVIDARH

-632 LGKAPKVTILGGVE
+632 LGNAPKVTILGGVE
-646 NSINRSIEQTNG
+646 NSINRTIEATNG
-658 QAVGVP
+658 QAIGVP

-685 KLYGT
+685 KLFGT

-701 PLAQYV
+701 PLAQSV

-720 QFVGFTDV
+720 QFVGFTDI
-728 GTAWYGS
+728 GTAWYGN

-748 ILGGGQNP
+748 IVGGGQNP

-764 KNPFLV
+764 RNPFLV
-770 GYGFGVRTTILGYFV
+770 GYGVGVRTTILGYFV